1 MKTYTTI
8 SALSA
13 ACAVL
18 VIIAACS
25 GKDKSEKPPAP
36 VTAATAVS
44 KSMPVQISAIGNV
57 QAYQSVAVKALVGG
71 ELVQV
76 HFKEG
81 DFLKQGDLLLVI
93 DPRPYEAA
101 MRQAEAN
108 HARDT
113 AQAKNAEL
121 LEKRYGSLLKEKTAS
136 QEQYDLAKANAEALS
151 AAVKADQAM
160 LENSRLQLSYCT
172 IKAPI
177 AGQAGELKVDRGN
190 IVKAND
196 TGALVTINQIT
207 PIYVA
212 FAVPEKYL
220 GDIKKHMADG
230 ALRVDAAAPKSDQPP
245 ATGRLTF
252 IDNTVATS
260 TGTILL
266 KATFPN
272 EDRLLWP
279 GQFVNVMLI
288 LATQSDAVVAPSQ
301 AIQTSQAGTY
311 VFVIKEDTTVEMRP
325 VTVDRTQAG
334 ESVVAKG
341 LKPGE
346 RVVTDGHLQLV
357 PGAKVEIKSGQ

>member
-1 MKTYTTI
+1 MKTFATF
-8 SALSA
+8 SALCA

-25 GKDKSEKPPAP
+25 GKEKAEKPPAP
-36 VTAATAVS
+36 VTAATAAG
-44 KSMPVQISAIGNV
+44 KSMPVQIAAIGNV

-76 HFKEG
+76 QFKEG
-81 DFLKQGDLLLVI
+81 DFIKQGDLLLVI

-101 MRQAEAN
+101 VRQAEAN
-108 HARDT
+108 LARDT
-113 AQAKNAEL
+113 AQAKNAAYQAR
-121 LEKRYGSLLKEKTAS
+121 RYGALLKEKTSS
-136 QEQYDLAKANAEALS
+136 QEQFDLAKANADAFS
-151 AAVKADQAM
+151 AGVKADQAM
-160 LENSRLQLSYCT
+160 LENARLQLAYCT

-177 AGQAGELKVDRGN
+177 SGQAGELKVDRGN

-196 TGALVTINQIT
+196 TAALVTINQIT

-220 GDIKKHMADG
+220 GDIKKHMAEG
-230 ALRVDAAAPKSDQPP
+230 ALRVDAAPPKSDPPP
-245 ATGRLTF
+245 ATGKLSF
-252 IDNTVATS
+252 IDNTVATG

-279 GQFVNVMLI
+279 GQFVNVTLI
-288 LATQSDAVVAPSQ
+288 LALQADAVVVPSQ

-311 VFVIKEDTTVEMRP
+311 VFVIVQDNTVEMRP

-334 ESVVAKG
+334 ESVVSKG

-346 RVVTDGHLQLV
+346 RVVADGHLQLV
-357 PGAKVEIKSGQ
+357 PGAKVEIKTGQ